1 MEQRPWSNTQLKKL
15 GKAIRSGQPLP
26 ANVPSFDEVIVWYNE
41 LNSSVQKK
49 IQDIDWSPLLGA
61 RVPEVTSR
69 AKTIDTL
76 REKLVRHPGMSL
88 GTIQDLAGV
97 RFEAEMTLSEQDAV
111 ANAIAGPFN
120 HEPEPPCLHD
130 LRDDAHSGYR
140 GVHLWLMLSG
150 PVEVQIRTHLQGEW
164 ANMYEAAGD
173 LFGREIRYREVPEE
187 SGAKAIVEGL
197 QKLSTSDISNLEEE
211 AQAIQQLEFEIA
223 ETPPS
228 KLPTLLRT
236 GSKSYRERQ
245 AKRARLVQLKQ
256 EYEAR
261 ESQVRLGL
269 SNIREALIAAKTGK

>member
-1 MEQRPWSNTQLKKL
+1 MDQRPWSNTQLKRL
-15 GKAIRSGQPLP
+15 GKSIRSGEPLP

-49 IQDIDWSPLLGA
+49 IQEIDWTPLLGA

-76 REKLVRHPGMSL
+76 REKLVRHPRMSL

-111 ANAIAGPFN
+111 ANAIAGLFR

-130 LRDDAHSGYR
+130 LRNDAHSGYR
-140 GVHLWLMLSG
+140 AVHLWLMLSG

-173 LFGREIRYREVPEE
+173 LFGRGIRYREMPEE
-187 SGAKAIVEGL
+187 SVPKAIVEGL
-197 QKLSTSDISNLEEE
+197 QNLSTSDIANLEEE
-211 AQAIQQLEFEIA
+211 AQAIQQLELQIA
-223 ETPPS
+223 ETPP
-228 KLPTLLRT
+228 KTLPILLRKGT
-236 GSKSYRERQ
+236 KSYRESQ
-245 AKRARLVQLKQ
+245 AKRARLDQLQQK
-256 EYEAR
+256 YEAR

-269 SNIREALIAAKTGK
+269 SNIREALINAKIGK